1 MFPMRILSIL
11 TLSLTL
17 FAVSCHK
24 SLSPAEQLAEDVKKI
39 EKYLSEK
46 GLTAQKTDSGL
57 HYIITK
63 QGTGSNPT
71 LSSKVTVKY
80 KGYYLDGKVFDQTSG
95 TSTATFNL
103 TGVIQGWQEGIPLL
117 KKGGSGQFF
126 VPSGLGYGPDDY
138 SGIPGNSVLIFDVD
152 LINF

>member
-63 QGTGSNPT
+63 EGTGSNPT
-71 LSSKVTVKY
+71 PSSKVTVKY
-80 KGYYLDGKVFDQTSG
+80 KGYYLDGKIFDQTTG
-95 TSTATFNL
+95 TKTASFFL
-103 TGVIQGWQEGIPLL
+103 TEVIQGWTEGIPLL

-126 VPSGLGYGPDDY
+126 VPSGLAYGPDDY
-138 SGIPGNSVLIFDVD
+138 NGVPGNSVLIFDVD